1 MDKPGKKIELIANL
15 AIILVAIM
23 IGFVFVKN
31 YLLAPRAKPE
41 NKDYR
46 VPAGTKVSLPEVD
59 WAQNGQTLLLVLKEG
74 CRYCSES
81 APFYQRLVRE
91 TAARKDVRLIA
102 VLPQEVNQGK
112 QYLSSLNVPVDEVR
126 QAELGALGV
135 QGTPTLILVNAKGEV
150 VQSWVGKLPAE
161 QETEVLKRIGEKTVA
176 SRNEHMLPAS

>member
-1 MDKPGKKIELIANL
+1 MNKPGKKIELAVNL

-31 YLLAPRAKPE
+31 YLLAPQPTPE
-41 NKDYR
+41 SRDYR

-59 WAQNGQTLLLVLKEG
+59 WAQNGQTLVLVLKKG
-74 CRYCSES
+74 CRYCAES

-91 TAARKDVRLIA
+91 TAAQKGVRLVA
-102 VLPQEVNQGK
+102 VLPEEVNEGK

-135 QGTPTLILVNAKGEV
+135 QGTPTLILVNGQGEV
-150 VQSWVGKLPAE
+150 VESWVGKLPAA
-161 QETEVLKRIGEKTVA
+161 QETEVLRRIGEKTVA
-176 SRNEHMLPAS
+176 SK